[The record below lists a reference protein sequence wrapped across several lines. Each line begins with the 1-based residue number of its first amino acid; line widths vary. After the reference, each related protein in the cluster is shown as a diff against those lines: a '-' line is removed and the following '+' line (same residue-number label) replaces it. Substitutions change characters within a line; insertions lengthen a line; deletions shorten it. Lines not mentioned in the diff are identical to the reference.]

1 MNAQNSSLNMNMQH
15 FATQQMP
22 TQNFA
27 SNFNISSPQTFG
39 TQNFGNLQSNF
50 DFKAQQ
56 TTTKPVSFSNTGLS
70 NTMSNTPVSVPVDVN
85 SINLNDYSTMQQL
98 FKTNSLNMQP
108 TVVQQTTQPSS
119 SPLDLGFAQKFSTG
133 SMSQNQTSVAQTNLN
148 MGQSSNGS
156 SNLNLNI
163 NLNSQPTTNASS
175 SQSPNTMFM
184 NTYSGSSNSNG
195 GFGGFDMG
203 FGGSSQQFN
212 TSTAVNLN
220 GGMMKKQSSSSVP
233 VTNVQSNNTGGNDLI

>member
-1 MNAQNSSLNMNMQH
+1 MQH
-15 FATQQMP
+15 FATQQIP

-27 SNFNISSPQTFG
+27 SNFNISSPQAFG

-56 TTTKPVSFSNTGLS
+56 NTTKSVSLSNTGLP
-70 NTMSNTPVSVPVDVN
+70 NTTPNTPVSVPVDVN
-85 SINLNDYSTMQQL
+85 SINLNDFSTMQQL

-108 TVVQQTTQPSS
+108 TFGQQPTQSTS
-119 SPLDLGFAQKFSTG
+119 SPLDLGFAQQFSTG
-133 SMSQNQTSVAQTNLN
+133 SLNQNQTNLTQN
-148 MGQSSNGS
+148 NLSLGQSSNVGS
-156 SNLNLNI
+156 NNI
-163 NLNSQPTTNASS
+163 NLNMNLNTQATTNTSS

-184 NTYSGSSNSNG
+184 NTYGGSSSSSG

-220 GGMMKKQSSSSVP
+220 GGMMKKQSTSSAP
-233 VTNVQSNNTGGNDLI
+233 VTNVQSNNSEGNDLI